1 MRFLLLAWCLLAA
14 TACDQSLTSPST
26 PLNTDFVLAPGE
38 TMSIESASLSVT
50 FDGVSGDSR
59 CPADALCI
67 QGGSADVHITAT
79 SDGARRQLVIRTGD
93 MKPVQHGGT
102 TIALVQLSPYP
113 FSSRTIAPHEYRAT
127 LKVTR

>member
-1 MRFLLLAWCLLAA
+1 MRCLLSLCLLAA

-26 PLNTDFVLAPGE
+26 PLDTDFVLAPGE
-38 TMSIESASLSVT
+38 TMAIESASLTIT

-79 SDGARRQLVIRTGD
+79 ADGARRQLVIRTGD
-93 MKPVQHGGT
+93 MKPVQHGDT
-102 TIALVQLSPYP
+102 IIALVQLSPYP
-113 FSSRTIAPHEYRAT
+113 FSSRTIAPNEYRAT